1 MAYADQVKEELLKI
15 IKEMAQHPEN
25 YCKNPG
31 VDFTRSRKLDFE
43 NLLYLLVSME
53 AGTIRDELLK
63 YFQYDDQTATNSAFF
78 QQRAKLSDEAL
89 PFMFHCFNAKYPYT
103 LYRYKYHLLASDGS
117 SFTFTR
123 NPDDLDSFFAPDG
136 KTTNG
141 YNQIHIIPLYDI
153 LSKRYTDC
161 VIQPIRKK
169 NEFQA
174 LCSLIDAYQAP
185 PKATPIFLA
194 DRGFH
199 SLNVFAHAIENQE
212 YFLVRATDVKMERL
226 LDMDLPS
233 NQESFDV
240 QIHRILTRTHSK
252 KKWLHPELADQYKF
266 IYKNVSFDYIIPGQ
280 QDEYHIRLRVLRF
293 KLSSGAYENIIT
305 NLPKEEFPMEEIMK
319 LYNMRWGIETS
330 FRELKHIIGAM
341 NFHSKKR
348 GYIGMEVWARLL
360 LYNFCSI
367 ITAHVVIEQKD
378 RKHQYQV
385 NFTVAYKACH
395 FFLRLH
401 HGEKPPNIE
410 SLIEK
415 NILPIRPD
423 RNYARQHR
431 FRVPVSFTYRFQ

>member
-53 AGTIRDELLK
+53 AGTVRDELLK

-252 KKWLHPELADQYKF
+252 KK
-266 IYKNVSFDYIIPGQ
+266 
-280 QDEYHIRLRVLRF
+280 
-293 KLSSGAYENIIT
+293 
-305 NLPKEEFPMEEIMK
+305 
-319 LYNMRWGIETS
+319 
-330 FRELKHIIGAM
+330 
-341 NFHSKKR
+341 
-348 GYIGMEVWARLL
+348 
-360 LYNFCSI
+360 
-367 ITAHVVIEQKD
+367 
-378 RKHQYQV
+378 
-385 NFTVAYKACH
+385 
-395 FFLRLH
+395 
-401 HGEKPPNIE
+401 
-410 SLIEK
+410 
-415 NILPIRPD
+415 
-423 RNYARQHR
+423 
-431 FRVPVSFTYRFQ
+431 